1 MLIIG
6 GSKSIK
12 RNTLPKLIKR
22 QGSYDKVISQLWRVS
37 NLMIFREKFFSYSYQ
52 VKRCLNFD
60 WCCFFSSN
68 FFEKTQG
75 YLQELWSLLKVQ
87 TAKQKIMDIM
97 DNPGHNISETCNILK
112 KIEFTTSKLV
122 RNIWYKNYCIRITT
136 RVTKRIKTQSLKTRN
151 YQENVEI
158 GWRYGLVSSLP
169 SRNKTFVITVKISQK
184 QLSKFLFLS
193 NFA

>member
-87 TAKQKIMDIM
+87 TAKQKIMDMM
-97 DNPGHNISETCNILK
+97 DNPGHNISETCNILE
-112 KIEFTTSKLV
+112 KIEFTTIKLV
-122 RNIWYKNYCIRITT
+122 RNMWYKNYCIRITT
-136 RVTKRIKTQSLKTRN
+136 
-151 YQENVEI
+151 
-158 GWRYGLVSSLP
+158 
-169 SRNKTFVITVKISQK
+169 
-184 QLSKFLFLS
+184 
-193 NFA
+193 